1 MGTRYAGG
9 PVEKEKDKE
18 RITPGRIREVIREV
32 MSEIPAERK
41 TSESRGS
48 ERPGSA
54 RGVSENRGYKSRA
67 PVPSGAQAS
76 AKTVC
81 SVAIGGDH
89 GGFKLKEALKKYL
102 SDELGVVVKDLGTMS
117 EESVDYPDFAVAVA
131 KAVAGGECEKGIVI
145 DTMGIGSSIAANKIK
160 GVRAALCHD
169 VSTAR
174 NSRAH
179 NDANVLALGSNVVNP
194 GLARTI
200 ARTWLS
206 TSFEGGRHGRRVQ
219 KIIDAEKG

>member
-1 MGTRYAGG
+1 
-9 PVEKEKDKE
+9 VEKEKDKE

-76 AKTVC
+76 GKTAC